1 MAGVSSTVADY
12 FSAHPEFEKCRRM
25 RRHGWPFRGHLT
37 KLKGG
42 LWQEFFVCEDCGG
55 ELTKVFNNV
64 GAVVERKMAYP
75 DGYLLIGERI
85 EPEDLNLLRIADY
98 KERVRNQKRAAEAL
112 REQNA
117 DAA

>member
-1 MAGVSSTVADY
+1 MAGISTVVTDY
-12 FSAHPEFEKCRRM
+12 FKEHPEFEVCRRT
-25 RRHGWPFRGHLT
+25 RRHAWPFRGHLT

-42 LWQEFFVCEDCGG
+42 LWQEFFACPDCGG

-64 GAVVERKMAYP
+64 GTTIERKMTYP
-75 DGYLLIGERI
+75 EGYLLSGERI

-98 KERVRNQKRAAEAL
+98 RERVRNQKAMAAAV